1 MIEKHLE
8 TETKP
13 LPVASVGRVASLHVH
28 PVEPGAPLPAV
39 ELINVVADKG
49 VAEDRRYFDRRQQ
62 AGGKPNRR
70 QVTLIDREQIAE
82 HAAALGLETIA
93 PGAVRANIETVGIN
107 LQDLVGREVE
117 IGDAVLLCYE
127 SSKPCS
133 KMDAI
138 CQGLR
143 ELMQEGRQG
152 VLAEV
157 VKSGII
163 RPGDIIRARTR

>member
-1 MIEKHLE
+1 MEP
-8 TETKP
+8 ETKP
-13 LPVASVGRVASLHVH
+13 LPIASVGRVASLHVH
-28 PVEPGAPLPAV
+28 PLEPGAPLPV
-39 ELINVVADKG
+39 VDLINVVADEG
-49 VAEDRRYFDRRQQ
+49 VAEDRRYFGRRQQ

-70 QVTLIDREQIAE
+70 QVTLIEREQIAE

-93 PGAVRANIETVGIN
+93 PGAARANIETVGIN
-107 LQDLVGREVE
+107 LQELVGREVE
-117 IGDAVLLCYE
+117 IGEAVLLCYE
-127 SSKPCS
+127 PRKPCA

-157 VKSGII
+157 VKSGRI
-163 RPGDIIRARTR
+163 RPGDIIRSRTR